1 MNTSQAATS
10 APAHRAPRSYDANG
24 ECVGCGASFGQPCQ
38 RHCPYRT
45 GRFDTA
51 TVLRLAGARL
61 DNHRN
66 TGIGFDVWGALY
78 TAARA
83 LFGPSEARDRAIDAQ
98 HLLAAHL
105 ATRRGVSLEPSVA
118 MAVSRYALFADTEE
132 MTSALYGAALPPGQA
147 SDIRVGHRITI
158 HGGRGARGARGE
170 LLMRTFAIDVT
181 YVRPAPGAAGRVDV
195 DGLLLTQDGRYRK
208 DCPTRGAEIGGDA
221 GGEWS
226 ALRTAP
232 AELASRLWPAGPI
245 NFP

>member
-1 MNTSQAATS
+1 MNTNPAATS
-10 APAHRAPRSYDANG
+10 APAHRAPVCYDASG
-24 ECVGCGASFGQPCQ
+24 ECVGCGGSFGQPCE

-78 TAARA
+78 AAARA
-83 LFGPSEARDRAIDAQ
+83 LFGPSEARHQSTDAQ

-105 ATRRGVSLEPSVA
+105 ATRCGVSLEPSVA
-118 MAVSRYALFADTEE
+118 MAVHRYALLADTEE

-158 HGGRGARGARGE
+158 HGGQGARGARDE
-170 LLMRTFAIDVT
+170 LLTRTFAIEVT
-181 YVRPAPGAAGRVDV
+181 YARAVFGRAAGRVDV
-195 DGLLLTQDGRYRK
+195 CGIVLTNSGGFRK
-208 DCPTRGAEIGGDA
+208 DCPSRGASIGGEA

-226 ALRTAP
+226 ALRSAP
-232 AELASRLWPAGPI
+232 AELAGQP
-245 NFP
+245 